1 MDHSPKEPLFTPKEW
16 LIVLSVWFVFA
27 AVVFSMDPE
36 WIGWAAPLVF
46 GGALVATGPP
56 PHSMLA
62 TPPRDVFETAF
73 LVSLLSIAVL
83 ELLQVQRG
91 EPWLGWLG
99 KLGLSLKGGGFQ
111 RSARRF
117 QRLLLHPNYDAR
129 TLQSTRR
136 DSSIGQ
142 EIWQRY
148 PASAQDRV
156 TTSSQRSRVI
166 PRGLRLGGPKDHR
179 SLH

>member
-1 MDHSPKEPLFTPKEW
+1 MDHSPNEPLFTPKEW

-27 AVVFSMDPE
+27 ATVFSMDPE

-56 PHSMLA
+56 PNSMLS
-62 TPPRDVFETAF
+62 TPPREVFEPAF

-83 ELLQVQRG
+83 ELLQVHRG

-99 KLGLSLKGGGFQ
+99 KLRVSLRGGGF
-111 RSARRF
+111 RRRARRF
-117 QRLLLHPNYDAR
+117 QRLELPRDYDAR
-129 TLQSTRR
+129 ALQSTRR
-136 DSSIGQ
+136 ESSIGQ

-148 PASAQDRV
+148 PASAQGRV
-156 TTSSQRSRVI
+156 TTSSQRSRII
-166 PRGLRLGGPKDHR
+166 PRGLRLGGPEDHR